1 MQIRLLFYYD
11 YANTSSFLYKLA
23 ILRNHYGMSFKEN
36 LKGELK
42 YRGMLVKELAAK
54 SGIPKGTIDHY
65 LAEKNTE
72 PVAENAVKIAQ
83 ALGVSVEYLVTGK
96 NPQFSNTQIPYNIEI
111 RSLVSKLS
119 QLNTKQFNLAKKIID
134 AIQKEI

>member
-1 MQIRLLFYYD
+1 M
-11 YANTSSFLYKLA
+11 
-23 ILRNHYGMSFKEN
+23 GFKEN
-36 LKGELK
+36 LKDELK
-42 YRGMLVKELAAK
+42 YKGMLVKELAAK

-72 PVAENAVKIAQ
+72 PVAENAVKIAH

-96 NPQFSNTQIPYNIEI
+96 NPRLSDTQIPYNAEI
-111 RSLVSKLS
+111 RSLATKLS
-119 QLNTKQFNLAKKIID
+119 QMNAKQLNFAKTIID